1 MLAFFRRKAAPAHTP
16 PKADAATAPA
26 FTPKGTLQN
35 GLLLPAAPDVL
46 LATPQRQRLLA
57 QIWQHTAVSRPQFE
71 LLYQAPI
78 ERYAALVQ
86 QFPASEAHHH
96 ASHGGMLDHGL
107 EIVLY
112 ALKLRQ
118 SHLLP
123 VGVPPEEQAAQ
134 SEAWTAAIAYAAL
147 THDIGKIAVDL
158 EVETADGQLWHPWH
172 GPLTQP
178 YRFRYRIGRE
188 HRLHEAAAGLLYHR
202 LLDTD
207 ILDWLSGY
215 PELWAALLHALAG
228 QYEHAGLLG
237 ELVIQADQASVANA
251 LGGDPAKALA
261 APRHAL
267 QRKLLDGLR
276 FLLNKELKLNQPQAS
291 DGWLTQDTLWLVSK
305 TVSDK
310 LRAHLLSQGM
320 DGIPSSN
327 TAVFNVLQ
335 EHGIAQPTP
344 DGKAIW
350 KATITSDTGWSHDFT
365 LLRLAPALI
374 WGQDERPA
382 AFGGTV
388 VVDEVM
394 GDGAEAAG
402 AAGAVES
409 AVPVLDSAE
418 SDGSAR
424 ASGINSHGSPSA
436 PVSTDSSQVKD
447 TASPGDDVMQSLMQM
462 IGVDASGDAGAGKS
476 GSEPDA
482 QGAGSVN
489 VPSVQAPS
497 DTSSMPNRPDTGASA
512 AAPASVSA
520 SPELMTVSRKQP
532 VHEERSN
539 QSLASV
545 PDTAEESLS
554 PTVAATRNPP
564 FTAASASAANIQTT
578 EQAASIQTIADATA
592 ANTADS
598 PGSVFMSWLRH
609 AILTRKILLND
620 AKALVHTVDDTIFL
634 VSPGIFMRY
643 AQEHP
648 HISAHARTQ
657 EIPDW
662 QWVQKQFEK
671 SKLHRK
677 QPDGLNIWTCEV
689 TGPRKSRR
697 LHGYLLESMKPVLDA
712 PIPNNPF
719 LTIVIKNK

>member
-1 MLAFFRRKAAPAHTP
+1 MLTFFRRKPAPAVTP
-16 PKADAATAPA
+16 PDSSAAAAIP
-26 FTPKGTLQN
+26 FPKGEPQK
-35 GLLLPAAPDVL
+35 GWLLPAAPEVL

-57 QIWQHTAVSRPQFE
+57 QIWQHTAVSRPQFQR
-71 LLYQAPI
+71 LYQTPI

-96 ASHGGMLDHGL
+96 ACHGGMLDHGL
-107 EIVLY
+107 EIMLY

-147 THDIGKIAVDL
+147 MHDIGKIAVDL
-158 EVETADGQLWHPWH
+158 EVETADGQVWHPWH
-172 GPLTQP
+172 GPLAQA

-202 LLDTD
+202 LLDSEVF
-207 ILDWLSGY
+207 DWLCGY

-237 ELVIQADQASVANA
+237 ELVIQADQASVASA

-320 DGIPSSN
+320 DGIPSNN

-350 KATITSDTGWSHDFT
+350 KATITSDSGWTHGFT

-382 AFGGTV
+382 AFAGTV
-388 VVDEVM
+388 VVEAVEGGEDAAGIAPGAG
-394 GDGAEAAG
+394 GDMASDRNGG
-402 AAGAVES
+402 AAGQA
-409 AVPVLDSAE
+409 
-418 SDGSAR
+418 DGGADG
-424 ASGINSHGSPSA
+424 ASGG
-436 PVSTDSSQVKD
+436 
-447 TASPGDDVMQSLMQM
+447 
-462 IGVDASGDAGAGKS
+462 GAT
-476 GSEPDA
+476 E
-482 QGAGSVN
+482 
-489 VPSVQAPS
+489 
-497 DTSSMPNRPDTGASA
+497 
-512 AAPASVSA
+512 
-520 SPELMTVSRKQP
+520 TVS
-532 VHEERSN
+532 S
-539 QSLASV
+539 
-545 PDTAEESLS
+545 
-554 PTVAATRNPP
+554 
-564 FTAASASAANIQTT
+564 
-578 EQAASIQTIADATA
+578 
-592 ANTADS
+592 
-598 PGSVFMSWLRH
+598 
-609 AILTRKILLND
+609 
-620 AKALVHTVDDTIFL
+620 
-634 VSPGIFMRY
+634 
-643 AQEHP
+643 
-648 HISAHARTQ
+648 
-657 EIPDW
+657 
-662 QWVQKQFEK
+662 
-671 SKLHRK
+671 
-677 QPDGLNIWTCEV
+677 
-689 TGPRKSRR
+689 
-697 LHGYLLESMKPVLDA
+697 
-712 PIPNNPF
+712 
-719 LTIVIKNK
+719 